1 MIEENPSQGIKRQIK
16 EESKDI
22 EEIIE
27 FEGIQFSF
35 VENKVNFFGFTC
47 EETQRLKLHRNNII
61 KYLEESKG

>member
-27 FEGIQFSF
+27 FEGI
-35 VENKVNFFGFTC
+35 
-47 EETQRLKLHRNNII
+47 
-61 KYLEESKG
+61 